1 MDIVYSKLLNLKNY
15 ITIIEH
21 KKIFCGTSKI
31 LKNVSWPINI
41 CLKYFM
47 TPTKTFRPLSY
58 ILHVQF
64 LMCLN
69 LPFEVKI
76 QFLLFSIFDV
86 LRIFEVLQ
94 LFFYKFLL
102 KRAINE
108 EGFESSI
115 FFEAQTFYC
124 FKIEVY
130 IFFQMVI
137 FATLFRHCPTL

>member
-1 MDIVYSKLLNLKNY
+1 MDIVYSKPLNLKNY

-41 CLKYFM
+41 CLKYCM

-86 LRIFEVLQ
+86 LRIFEALQ

-102 KRAINE
+102 KRGINE

-130 IFFQMVI
+130 IFFQMVL

>member
-1 MDIVYSKLLNLKNY
+1 MW
-15 ITIIEH
+15 
-21 KKIFCGTSKI
+21 
-31 LKNVSWPINI
+31 KNVSWPINI

-86 LRIFEVLQ
+86 LKIFEALQ

-102 KRAINE
+102 KREINE

>member
-41 CLKYFM
+41 CLKYCM

-86 LRIFEVLQ
+86 LKIFEALQ

-102 KRAINE
+102 KREINE

>member
-102 KRAINE
+102 KRGINE

-137 FATLFRHCPTL
+137 FATLFRHFPTL